1 MAKSDIFTGG
11 GRLYFAEK
19 NADGS
24 YEALKYFGK
33 TDGITMTTTV
43 EFKEHYDSE
52 GCTPL
57 MDARYPS
64 KVSAE
69 VKFTTSE
76 ITLEMQNRA
85 FLGNII
91 TTTQTATTDDAIV
104 IANADI
110 TSGSIVDIGKY
121 NVSVLVV
128 KGGTDVITYV

>member
-1 MAKSDIFTGG
+1 MAKNDIFTGG

-19 NADGS
+19 NSDGS
-24 YEALKYFGK
+24 YQNLKYFGK
-33 TDGITMTTTV
+33 TDGVTMANTV
-43 EFKEHYDSE
+43 EFKDHFDTE

-85 FLGNII
+85 FNGNII
-91 TTTQTATTDDAIV
+91 TRPPTPTPTDTLDL
-104 IANADI
+104 
-110 TSGSIVDIGKY
+110 T
-121 NVSVLVV
+121 L
-128 KGGTDVITYV
+128 